1 VRALASF
8 SLVLML
14 ASAPAYAGGAPIPTS
29 ESAPQRTGPFR
40 GVRNF
45 LAKHFTS
52 RAEVKQAAALSQ
64 ALRNKGD
71 LVGSAKALTSAPEA
85 QNLFERFR
93 LYRQNQAL
101 FKDARSNLNVDTVDS
116 NPEAGKAAL
125 KVLGAAGK
133 LGFFKKWSAG
143 VALVRSGGNAQKAAR
158 KLGNDGRFDDALS
171 LLKYSRQEKGPE
183 NRAAMRLSD
192 RLYGQAMKS
201 SERAVKVYQKAVK
214 HGDGEQAQ
222 AAYKAALGGLDL
234 AAQFGGIRDTAPHSR
249 PTFQENRAR
258 MIAAHLGTSLE
269 KIDAELANRAEA
281 QEAQQAANKPVDNK
295 SGLAEKLEAGVK
307 KQEQTSPLTHAG
319 ANGELA
325 INPS

>member
-1 VRALASF
+1 
-8 SLVLML
+8 M
-14 ASAPAYAGGAPIPTS
+14 
-29 ESAPQRTGPFR
+29 
-40 GVRNF
+40 
-45 LAKHFTS
+45 
-52 RAEVKQAAALSQ
+52 KQAAALSK
-64 ALRNKGD
+64 ALRDQGD
-71 LVGSAKALTSAPEA
+71 LVGSAKALTAAPKA

-93 LYRQNQAL
+93 LYRQNKAL
-101 FKDARSNLNVDTVDS
+101 FKDARSNLNVDTVNS

-143 VALVRSGGNAQKAAR
+143 VALVRSGRNAQKAAR

-171 LLKYSRQEKGPE
+171 LLEYSRQEKGPD
-183 NRAAMRLSD
+183 NRAALRLSD

-214 HGDGEQAQ
+214 QGDNEKMQ
-222 AAYKAALGGLDL
+222 AAYEAAIGSLDL
-234 AAQFGGIRDTAPHSR
+234 AAQFGGIHDVVPRSK

-258 MIAAHLGTSLE
+258 MVAARLGTTLE
-269 KIDAELANRAEA
+269 KVSAELENRHQADEAE
-281 QEAQQAANKPVDNK
+281 QAANQPLETK
-295 SGLAEKLEAGVK
+295 SDLAQKFEAGVK